1 MLKIQVCVQP
11 ATAAVNVTLPAFV
24 AAVPLLLGAWHQPLS
39 IDIRIPLGAQ
49 QQTRRTPLLRSIDGT
64 DRRTDGCTP
73 DRYIDPALH
82 TMRTVSIRQYNHYKE
97 GKIT

>member
-11 ATAAVNVTLPAFV
+11 ATAAVNVTLPAF
-24 AAVPLLLGAWHQPLS
+24 AAAMPLLLGAWHQPLS

-64 DRRTDGCTP
+64 DRRTDV
-73 DRYIDPALH
+73 H
-82 TMRTVSIRQYNHYKE
+82 QTV
-97 GKIT
+97 T